1 MADVRVT
8 IAGTIHEVRCDDGQE
23 ARLRELATIVDAK
36 AETVPGG
43 SDTRRLLFASLLLAD
58 EVSELRAKVDAT
70 QRIGESHA
78 AELDD
83 VRGAMAEV
91 ETALKLAAAERETL
105 QRAVHEAREQ
115 AKAAEQAATSAVP
128 SANPMHTAALDRIAE
143 RIEAL
148 ATRVEAAS

>member
-8 IAGTIHEVRCDDGQE
+8 IAGTVHEVRCDDGQE
-23 ARLRELATIVDAK
+23 ARLRELAAIVDAK
-36 AETVPGG
+36 AATVPGG

-58 EVSELRAKVDAT
+58 EVSELRSKVETT
-70 QRIGESHA
+70 QSIGEAHA

-83 VRGAMAEV
+83 VRSAMAEV

-105 QRAVHEAREQ
+105 QRAVQEAREQ
-115 AKAAEQAATSAVP
+115 AAAAQSAP
-128 SANPMHTAALDRIAE
+128 PAGPGHAAALGRIAE

-148 ATRVEAAS
+148 ATRLETTP